1 LLATKVKEKL
11 SDESLEDYNFLNQ
24 CKLSLNEKIE
34 CLRKLDES
42 VSELIS
48 TSDSETADV
57 ELQKEIEESDER
69 RAELQ
74 KIVFDIDDRLN
85 LMLQSSQA
93 AASQTNTMSGNSE
106 QTKAKHVVRAKLPK
120 LQAKTFDVQEWQ
132 EFWESF
138 ESAIHQNECLSE
150 VDKFIYLRNLL
161 LGPAKSSIAGF
172 ALTATNYKE
181 ALELLRNRYGKK
193 NVIQRALI
201 QELLKLKHVYNNS
214 DLDGLRKL
222 YDACALE
229 AQGVNVSTYSSIV
242 VPTIME
248 KLPEKFRLTITRE
261 REFLVW
267 SMKELLEAMT
277 KEIELREAHHAV
289 ITTSEGQERKCEGG
303 KPYTKKGPFG
313 NSSAAAL
320 LARQQQDS
328 AKFIPRCAYC
338 LQEHDPNNCTK
349 VKGIIERKQLIRKY
363 GRCFFCLKRDI

>member
-1 LLATKVKEKL
+1 MPISEITKTKRLRSGQRGSATLLATKVKEKL
-11 SDESLEDYNFLNQ
+11 SDESLEDYNFLKQ

-34 CLRKLDES
+34 CLRKPHES

-106 QTKAKHVVRAKLPK
+106 QPKAKHVVHAKLPK
-120 LQAKTFDVQEWQ
+120 LQAKTFDGKVQEWQ

-150 VDKFIYLRNLL
+150 VDKFTYLRSLL

-172 ALTATNYKE
+172 ALAATNYKE
-181 ALELLRNRYGKK
+181 ALDLLRNRYGKK

-201 QELLKLKHVYNNS
+201 QELLKLKPVYNNRS
-214 DLDGLRKL
+214 
-222 YDACALE
+222 
-229 AQGVNVSTYSSIV
+229 
-242 VPTIME
+242 
-248 KLPEKFRLTITRE
+248 
-261 REFLVW
+261 
-267 SMKELLEAMT
+267 
-277 KEIELREAHHAV
+277 
-289 ITTSEGQERKCEGG
+289 
-303 KPYTKKGPFG
+303 
-313 NSSAAAL
+313 
-320 LARQQQDS
+320 
-328 AKFIPRCAYC
+328 
-338 LQEHDPNNCTK
+338 
-349 VKGIIERKQLIRKY
+349 
-363 GRCFFCLKRDI
+363 